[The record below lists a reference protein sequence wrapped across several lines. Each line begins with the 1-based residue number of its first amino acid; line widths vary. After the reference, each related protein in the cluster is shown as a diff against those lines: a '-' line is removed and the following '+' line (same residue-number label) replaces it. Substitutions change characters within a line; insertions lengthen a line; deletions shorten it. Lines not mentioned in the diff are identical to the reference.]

1 MALINCPECGKEISS
16 QANNCPHCGYP
27 ISERTNGIEGKAFLE
42 PLEIVQTDTSIVSKQ
57 SKGRN
62 PKLFVLLVCVVIA
75 MVAIVAYFLW
85 PKGNQVLCSRVNLA
99 RAEISNLH
107 L

>member
-57 SKGRN
+57 SRDVTPN
-62 PKLFVLLVCVVIA
+62 YLFYLCVL
-75 MVAIVAYFLW
+75 
-85 PKGNQVLCSRVNLA
+85 
-99 RAEISNLH
+99 
-107 L
+107 